1 VKSGKRAVVGCDVQQ
16 YVVHNLGF
24 LLASEIVLFWGAVF
38 NIQLQL
44 SLDGDASFICKLRS
58 RLIIELGSFLKRIH
72 HV

>member
-44 SLDGDASFICKLRS
+44 SLDGDASFI
-58 RLIIELGSFLKRIH
+58 
-72 HV
+72 

>member
-1 VKSGKRAVVGCDVQQ
+1 VVGCDVQQ